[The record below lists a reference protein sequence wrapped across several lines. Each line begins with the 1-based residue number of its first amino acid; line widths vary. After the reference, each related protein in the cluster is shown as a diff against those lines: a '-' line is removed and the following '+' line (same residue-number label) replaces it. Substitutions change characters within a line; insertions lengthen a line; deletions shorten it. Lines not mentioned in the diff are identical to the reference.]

1 MQVILQGSLRHFPP
15 AELLSF
21 LCHRGQRGT
30 LDLETTG
37 RRARVVFDRDTVV
50 SAESNKT
57 NDAREAVLD
66 ALSWPGGTFTLLD
79 DAVLPEGA
87 AKLALPLDALLDE
100 AKRRASA
107 ASTYPDSTSFRV
119 IDAPSLQQQVSLTA
133 EEFKLLFRIASGK
146 TFNELVT
153 ELGIPRQELAER
165 LQRLEEIGLVA
176 AIRAESTTS
185 AGAEPTAPQA
195 MLPRNRTLVGSL
207 TPDDAP
213 DNVWPLLDAEATMG
227 RAPANA
233 IVIQDGSVS
242 SRHARIVRSAD
253 GFYLED
259 LQSRNGTFVN
269 GEKVTQK
276 RLLED
281 GDLIRLGKIIM
292 TFNVARE
299 GKAGD
304 TTQPEVRVV

>member
-15 AELLSF
+15 AELLAF
-21 LCHRGQRGT
+21 LCRRGQRGT

-37 RRARVVFDRDTVV
+37 RRTRVVFDGVTVV
-50 SAESNKT
+50 AAESNKT
-57 NDAREAVLD
+57 NDASEAVLD

-79 DAVLPEGA
+79 DAVLPESGQRLS
-87 AKLALPLDALLDE
+87 LALDALLDE

-107 ASTYPDSTSFRV
+107 ASTYPDGTTFRV

-133 EEFKLLFRIASGK
+133 EEFKLLFRIAGGK

-153 ELGIPRQELAER
+153 ELGVPRQELAER
-165 LQRLEEIGLVA
+165 LQRLEQIGLVA
-176 AIRAESTTS
+176 AIRAETKSSIGAQFAAAQAVS
-185 AGAEPTAPQA
+185 ARQ
-195 MLPRNRTLVGSL
+195 RTLVGSL

-213 DNVWPLLDAEATMG
+213 DSVWPLLDAEATMG
-227 RAPANA
+227 RAPSNA
-233 IVIQDGSVS
+233 IVVQDGSVS
-242 SRHARIVRSAD
+242 SKHARIVRGAD

-269 GEKVTQK
+269 GEKVTD
-276 RLLED
+276 RRRLED

-292 TFNVARE
+292 TYNVARE